1 MPVTSKSKKE
11 GNSMSYFYDG
21 ESDLFFIYLANI
33 VVAKVFTEEE
43 AISFIN
49 NK

>member
-1 MPVTSKSKKE
+1 
-11 GNSMSYFYDG
+11 MSYFYDG
-21 ESDLFFIYLANI
+21 ESDLFFVSFANI
-33 VVAKVFTEEE
+33 IVAKVSTEEE